1 MREIK
6 IFFKINFLEIPAI
19 SPDMFIEVIPIDFL
33 SLEISSMCGYRDWA
47 GAESLY
53 PGVLLFLKKVI
64 HDRHGGPGFG

>member
-1 MREIK
+1 
-6 IFFKINFLEIPAI
+6 
-19 SPDMFIEVIPIDFL
+19 MFIEVIPIDFL

-64 HDRHGGPGFG
+64 RDRHGGPGFG